1 MINSKKKIKLLF
13 VQLPLIDHG
22 YNYIDGNIFT
32 APSSLSAYISKNF
45 KEYVEEL
52 YVIPAEIQNFASN
65 KIISQIAVKY
75 EPDMILFSNYLWN
88 AERHISLAELIKK
101 QLRTTIIFGGPE
113 ISENSYLL
121 SKKQKAVDL
130 FVKGEGEFFF
140 KKYFTRNYQKH
151 LQTINDNLFFLQ
163 RENEL
168 LSPSEI
174 VEPYSSGYLNR
185 SNDESVFIELT
196 RGCYYKCSYC
206 NYSRFGKKV
215 RELPSSILLESL
227 KNKKRPLKEVYILSP
242 SFGNRKDYRLI
253 LEELS
258 KLKPKVSIHTE
269 LRTESISKADAILL
283 KKAGVNSLEVG
294 IQTFT
299 ENALKQAGRKSEKIK
314 ALEGLK
320 NLRSAG
326 ISLKIGMIP
335 GLPGDSILSF
345 MQGVAELVEEGFA
358 EEIEF
363 YPLMVLPGTAV
374 RDYCDANGYKYM
386 KKPPYYFLKGGEFN
400 EEDIFAAKQEIEN
413 ITGFEVSSKK
423 IPDFTSDEDSLF
435 VKGIRTDSSKIGQLL
450 KKKDFIDTNV
460 FSFQINMLKKTDSQ
474 KILKFFSEYETEWE
488 LLNIIFTGDFLI
500 KENPSL
506 LEEKEHFFRRMHYYD
521 NTSTGRKKQYYHAT
535 EDVGFF
541 EEISAIYFLIEP
553 LMRLSQ
559 KNISYIESID
569 SSPLI
574 ISSKGIYTDNRKLIS
589 EKYAEYYD
597 CISFEDKNEMKMF
610 YSDIGKEISEYYF
623 RSRFIS
629 V

>member
-13 VQLPLIDHG
+13 IQLPLIDHG
-22 YNYIDGNIFT
+22 YNYIDGNIFN
-32 APSSLSAYISKNF
+32 APSSISAYISKNF
-45 KEYVEEL
+45 KENIEGL
-52 YVIPAEIQNFASN
+52 YTIPSEIQNFASN
-65 KIISQIAVKY
+65 KILFQIAVNYK
-75 EPDMILFSNYLWN
+75 PDLILFSNYLWN

-101 QLRTTIIFGGPE
+101 KIKTTIIFGGPE
-113 ISENSYLL
+113 ISENSYIL
-121 SKKQKAVDL
+121 SKKQKAVDI

-140 KKYFTRNYQKH
+140 KKYFTEECNNH
-151 LQTINDNLFFLQ
+151 LKKVNDNLLFIQ
-163 RENEL
+163 QENEL

-174 VEPYSSGYLNR
+174 VEPYSSGFLNR

-215 RELPSSILLESL
+215 RELPASLLL
-227 KNKKRPLKEVYILSP
+227 KALNDKERPLKEVYILSP
-242 SFGNRKDYRLI
+242 SFSNRKDYRSI

-258 KLKPKVSIHTE
+258 KLKPKISIHTE
-269 LRTESISKADAILL
+269 LRTENITKEDAILL

-299 ENALKQAGRKSEKIK
+299 EKALKEAGRNSEKEK

-335 GLPGDSILSF
+335 GLPGDSIISF

-374 RDYCDANGYKYM
+374 RDICDANGYKYM
-386 KKPPYYFLKGGEFN
+386 KKPPYYFLKGGEFK

-413 ITGFEVSSKK
+413 ITGFEVSTKK
-423 IPDFTSDEDSLF
+423 IPDFTSDDDAIF
-435 VKGIRTDSSKIGQLL
+435 VKGIKTDSAKIGQLL
-450 KKKDFIDTNV
+450 TKKNYIDTNV
-460 FSFQINMLKKTDSQ
+460 FSFQINILKKSDSQ
-474 KILKFFSEYETEWE
+474 KVLNLFSEYETQWE
-488 LLNIIFTGDFLI
+488 LLNIILTGDFLI
-500 KENPSL
+500 KENPEL
-506 LEEKEHFFRRMHYYD
+506 FEEKDHFFRRMHYYD
-521 NTSTGRKKQYYHAT
+521 NSSTGRKKQYYHVTDNT
-535 EDVGFF
+535 EFYR
-541 EEISAIYFLIEP
+541 EISDKYFLIEP
-553 LMRLSQ
+553 LLKLTR
-559 KNISYIESID
+559 KNISYVDKSEL
-569 SSPLI
+569 PI
-574 ISSKGIYTDNRKLIS
+574 IILCSKGEYLNNRKLLS
-589 EKYAEYYD
+589 DKYAEYYD
-597 CISFEDKNEMKMF
+597 YISFEDKNEMKMF

-623 RSRFIS
+623 RSKFIS

>member
-13 VQLPLIDHG
+13 IQLPLIDHG

-32 APSSLSAYISKNF
+32 APSSIAAYISKNF
-45 KEYVEEL
+45 KNYIEDL
-52 YVIPAEIQNFASN
+52 YVIPSDIQNFASN
-65 KIISQIAVKY
+65 KIIAQIAVKY
-75 EPDMILFSNYLWN
+75 EPDLILFSNYLWN
-88 AERHISLAELIKK
+88 AERHISLAGLIKK
-101 QLRTTIIFGGPE
+101 KIKTKIIFGGPE
-113 ISENSYLL
+113 ISENSYIL
-121 SKKQKAVDL
+121 SKNHKSVDL

-140 KKYFTRNYQKH
+140 NKYFTGEYKKN
-151 LQTINDNLFFLQ
+151 LQNINDNLLFIQ
-163 RENEL
+163 REKEL

-185 SNDESVFIELT
+185 SNDQSVFIEIT

-227 KNKKRPLKEVYILSP
+227 RNKKRPLKEVYILSP
-242 SFGNRKDYRLI
+242 SFGNRKDYRNI

-269 LRTESISKADAILL
+269 LRTENITKEDALLL

-299 ENALKQAGRKSEKIK
+299 ENALKQAGRHSEKKK

-345 MQGVAELVEEGFA
+345 MQGVAELVKEGFA

-374 RDYCDANGYKYM
+374 RDFCDAKGYKYM
-386 KKPPYYFLKGGEFN
+386 KKPPYYFLKGGDFR

-423 IPDFTSDEDSLF
+423 IPDFTSDENAIF
-435 VKGIRTDSSKIGQLL
+435 VKGIKTDSAKIGHVL

-460 FSFQINMLKKTDSQ
+460 FSFQINIIKKSDSQ
-474 KILKFFSEYETEWE
+474 KILSLFSEYETEWE

-500 KENPSL
+500 KENPVL
-506 LEEKEHFFRRMHYYD
+506 FAEKEHFFKRMHYYD
-521 NTSTGRKKQYYHAT
+521 STSTGRKKQYYHIT
-535 EDVGFF
+535 ENIDFY
-541 EEISAIYFLIEP
+541 EEISANYFLIEP
-553 LMRLSQ
+553 LLKLSQ
-559 KNISYIESID
+559 KNISYIANSENPVLVLST
-569 SSPLI
+569 
-574 ISSKGIYTDNRKLIS
+574 KGVYSRNRKLVS

-597 CISFEDKNEMKMF
+597 YISFEDKNEMKMF